1 MSLVI
6 ILTIMAGGLTYNMF
20 NTNNSKKEILDRV
33 DKLASLEIE
42 LMPINQSNYYM
53 LQSSDGNNK
62 ILQSLDRIEKSSNTA
77 KRIFDGYNINSLD
90 KNSKNYI
97 STFYDKF
104 AKFKTDKKEF
114 DCLYQAYT
122 EYMSQ
127 SNPYMTSTT
136 DPEAQNTSLRT
147 KLEEAKKCGVQLD
160 EIKVEEMFTNYKAL
174 NEMTKNMQKQYSVTG
189 AIADKGVYI
198 QPTQAQMD
206 EQNKLSMKYNDIST
220 KFSNSVFAIV
230 NTKYEPLVEYS
241 KFIKTSQDNF

>member
-160 EIKVEEMFTNYKAL
+160 EIKVEVMFTNYKAL
-174 NEMTKNMQKQYSVTG
+174 NEMTKNM
-189 AIADKGVYI
+189 
-198 QPTQAQMD
+198 
-206 EQNKLSMKYNDIST
+206 
-220 KFSNSVFAIV
+220 
-230 NTKYEPLVEYS
+230 
-241 KFIKTSQDNF
+241 